1 MLRLID
7 RGAKRVA
14 SSELNLLKYE
24 LQGHLWTMREAVTIE
39 KIKNTEIFIPVGNQD
54 YCQFPLTIEMI
65 RNDAILRSKNFKKI
79 NISIRM
85 GGINILSFL
94 V

>member
-39 KIKNTEIFIPVGNQD
+39 KIKNMEIYIPVGESRLVSFSINHK
-54 YCQFPLTIEMI
+54 
-65 RNDAILRSKNFKKI
+65 NDQK
-79 NISIRM
+79 
-85 GGINILSFL
+85 
-94 V
+94 

>member
-1 MLRLID
+1 MRQFDLSISAEFVTEFYKIMLRLID

-39 KIKNTEIFIPVGNQD
+39 KIKKYGN
-54 YCQFPLTIEMI
+54 LH
-65 RNDAILRSKNFKKI
+65 S
-79 NISIRM
+79 S
-85 GGINILSFL
+85 GGVKTSVLFHYP
-94 V
+94 